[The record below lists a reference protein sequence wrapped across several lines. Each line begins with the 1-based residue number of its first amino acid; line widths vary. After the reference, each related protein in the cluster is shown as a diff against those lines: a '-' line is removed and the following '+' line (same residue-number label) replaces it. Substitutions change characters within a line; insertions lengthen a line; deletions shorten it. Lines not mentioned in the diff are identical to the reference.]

1 VRNHRELGSWIAVST
16 NGGITLLTGNNDSA
30 RGGFTPEDPVV
41 RALDARTDLSEQAYD
56 AQAKALGI
64 AWIKAHPARFAL
76 LMPMKLVRLW
86 GPDGEGQWAYETGS
100 WAWQAAPHA
109 FLAARG
115 QSGVLLGPPRAGA
128 GRRADDR
135 ACAPGGGLRAI
146 DWWVLPYGIAAY
158 PSLIAMVFSGQSR
171 FHYPAMPFLCMV
183 AGWVIV
189 RVLVLRD
196 SRRRLR

>member
-1 VRNHRELGSWIAVST
+1 VVLPWTVRNHRELGSWVAVST

-30 RGGFTPEDPVV
+30 RRLYPEDPVV

-100 WAWQAAPHA
+100 WARQAA
-109 FLAARG
+109 LMRSRAARG
-115 QSGVLLGPPRAGA
+115 QSGVLLASSRWRWPPCR
-128 GRRADDR
+128 
-135 ACAPGGGLRAI
+135 
-146 DWWVLPYGIAAY
+146 
-158 PSLIAMVFSGQSR
+158 
-171 FHYPAMPFLCMV
+171 
-183 AGWVIV
+183 
-189 RVLVLRD
+189 
-196 SRRRLR
+196 